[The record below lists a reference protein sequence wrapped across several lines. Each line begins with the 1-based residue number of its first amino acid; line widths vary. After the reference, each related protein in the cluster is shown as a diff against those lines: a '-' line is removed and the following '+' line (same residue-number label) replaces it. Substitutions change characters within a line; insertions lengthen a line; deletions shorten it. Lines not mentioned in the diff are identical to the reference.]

1 MSSLPQI
8 AARDYPASTIE
19 NLLHLK
25 GDPPHILVGL
35 KDPYLKE
42 VLADY
47 GRLQAEIAGHYTQ
60 IVAAQE
66 GFQKKLADILAKS
79 VEKAPQAH

>member
-19 NLLHLK
+19 HLLHMK

-35 KDPYLKE
+35 KDPYLQE

-47 GRLQAEIAGHYTQ
+47 GRLQAEVAGHYAH

-79 VEKAPQAH
+79 AEKAPQAR